1 MEKFPDTHKY
11 DDIIHME
18 HPVSGKHG
26 RMSTVDRGAQFSP
39 FAALVGYDA
48 AIRETA
54 RLTEERTEL
63 TEGKKAEL
71 DETLRL
77 IEENLVNE
85 PEVSITYFRPDQR
98 KLGGAYVTV
107 TGRVKKLDPYEKT
120 IHLRDD
126 LVIPVEE
133 ITHIGVDNLG
143 HCPL

>member
-11 DDIIHME
+11 DDIIHLE
-18 HPVSGKHG
+18 HPVSAKRG
-26 RMSTVDRGAQFSP
+26 RMSMVDRGAQFAP

-54 RLTEERTEL
+54 RLTEARTEL

-71 DETLRL
+71 DEKLRL
-77 IEENLVNE
+77 IEENLADQ
-85 PEVSITYFRPDQR
+85 PEISITYFQPDAR

-107 TGRVKKLDPYEKT
+107 NGCVKKVDPYKKAVFLT
-120 IHLRDD
+120 DGQM
-126 LVIPVEE
+126 IPVEE
-133 ITHIGVDNLG
+133 ITHIAVDNLG

>member
-11 DDIIHME
+11 DDIIHLQ
-18 HPVSGKHG
+18 HPVSAKRG
-26 RMSTVDRGAQFSP
+26 RMSMIDRGAQFSP

-71 DETLRL
+71 DEKLRL
-77 IEENLVNE
+77 IEENLAHR
-85 PEVSITYFRPDQR
+85 PEVSITYFRPDAR

-107 TGRVKKLDPYEKT
+107 CGQVKKLDPYEKVILLT
-120 IHLRDD
+120 DGQ
-126 LVIPVEE
+126 VIPVEE
-133 ITHIGVDNLG
+133 IMHIAVDNLG
-143 HCPL
+143 YCPL